1 MNFNEEERSIIANG
15 LMNGSD
21 IIDEYAS
28 SAAVATIPSSTSL
41 VQTTALPSSNSREA
55 ASLIYSRMQQH
66 QAHERAELEDLSRA
80 ELEEELNEADLIA
93 SVSASSTTRRPND
106 IGRTIADGLMNHHSS
121 SEDLE
126 QSSIEQQF
134 IQDQQLHSN
143 RQEDYGSRDNIGSPE
158 VMGGGAGG
166 ALYLPPLPP

>member
-1 MNFNEEERSIIANG
+1 MDFNNEEERSIIANG
-15 LMNGSD
+15 LMNGGD
-21 IIDEYAS
+21 IIDEYAAATAPS
-28 SAAVATIPSSTSL
+28 SASIQQS
-41 VQTTALPSSNSREA
+41 TALPTSNSREA

-66 QAHERAELEDLSRA
+66 QDREREELEDLSRA

-106 IGRTIADGLMNHHSS
+106 IGRSIADGLMNHHSS

-126 QSSIEQQF
+126 QSGIEQQF
-134 IQDQQLHSN
+134 IQDQQHS
-143 RQEDYGSRDNIGSPE
+143 REDYGSRDNIGSPE

>member
-1 MNFNEEERSIIANG
+1 MNFNNNNEEERSIIANG

-21 IIDEYAS
+21 IIDEYA
-28 SAAVATIPSSTSL
+28 AATVPSSTSIQ
-41 VQTTALPSSNSREA
+41 QTTAVPSSNSREA

-66 QAHERAELEDLSRA
+66 QERERAELEDLSRA

-93 SVSASSTTRRPND
+93 SVSASHATRRPID
-106 IGRTIADGLMNHHSS
+106 TSRSIADGLMNHHSS

-126 QSSIEQQF
+126 QSGIEQQF
-134 IQDQQLHSN
+134 IQNQQHSHS
-143 RQEDYGSRDNIGSPE
+143 QEDYGSRDNIGSPE

>member
-1 MNFNEEERSIIANG
+1 MNFNNEEERSIIANG
-15 LMNGSD
+15 LMNGGD

-28 SAAVATIPSSTSL
+28 SAAIAT
-41 VQTTALPSSNSREA
+41 VPSSNGIQQTMAVPSSSSRQA

-93 SVSASSTTRRPND
+93 SVSAAASTTRRPNYD
-106 IGRTIADGLMNHHSS
+106 IGRSIADGLMNHNSS

-134 IQDQQLHSN
+134 IQDQQHS
-143 RQEDYGSRDNIGSPE
+143 REDYGSRDNIGSPE

>member
-1 MNFNEEERSIIANG
+1 MNFNNEEERSIIANG

-28 SAAVATIPSSTSL
+28 SAAVATIPSSASIQQAMA
-41 VQTTALPSSNSREA
+41 VPSSNSRQA

-93 SVSASSTTRRPND
+93 SVSASSTTRRPNN
-106 IGRTIADGLMNHHSS
+106 IGRSIADGLMNHHSS

-126 QSSIEQQF
+126 PSIEQQF
-134 IQDQQLHSN
+134 IQDQQHSHS
-143 RQEDYGSRDNIGSPE
+143 QEDYGSRGNIGSPE

>member
-15 LMNGSD
+15 LMNGGD

-28 SAAVATIPSSTSL
+28 SAAIAT
-41 VQTTALPSSNSREA
+41 VPSSNGIQQTMAVPSSSSRQA

-80 ELEEELNEADLIA
+80 ELEEELNEADLLA

-106 IGRTIADGLMNHHSS
+106 IGRSIADGLMNHHSS
-121 SEDLE
+121 SDLE

-134 IQDQQLHSN
+134 IQDQQHS
-143 RQEDYGSRDNIGSPE
+143 REDYGSRDNIGSPE

>member
-28 SAAVATIPSSTSL
+28 SAAAVATIPSSSSIE
-41 VQTTALPSSNSREA
+41 QTIAVPSSNSREA

-66 QAHERAELEDLSRA
+66 QAHERAELEGLSRA

-93 SVSASSTTRRPND
+93 SVTAAASTTRRPND
-106 IGRTIADGLMNHHSS
+106 IGRSIADGLMNHLSS
-121 SEDLE
+121 SEDLD
-126 QSSIEQQF
+126 IEQQF
-134 IQDQQLHSN
+134 NQDQQHS
-143 RQEDYGSRDNIGSPE
+143 REDYGSRDNIGSPE

>member
-1 MNFNEEERSIIANG
+1 MNFNNEEERSIIANG
-15 LMNGSD
+15 LMNGVD

-28 SAAVATIPSSTSL
+28 SAAIATAPLSASIQETVA
-41 VQTTALPSSNSREA
+41 VPSSNSREA

-93 SVSASSTTRRPND
+93 SVSAASTTRRPNYD
-106 IGRTIADGLMNHHSS
+106 IGRSIADGLMNHHSS
-121 SEDLE
+121 SEDL
-126 QSSIEQQF
+126 SSIEQQF
-134 IQDQQLHSN
+134 IQDQQSHS
-143 RQEDYGSRDNIGSPE
+143 QEDYGSRDVGSPE

>member
-15 LMNGSD
+15 LMNGGD

-28 SAAVATIPSSTSL
+28 SAAVATIPSSNGIQ
-41 VQTTALPSSNSREA
+41 QTTALPSSNSREA

-106 IGRTIADGLMNHHSS
+106 IGRSIADGLMNHLSS
-121 SEDLE
+121 SEDLDT
-126 QSSIEQQF
+126 EQQF
-134 IQDQQLHSN
+134 IQDQQLHS
-143 RQEDYGSRDNIGSPE
+143 QEDYGSRDNIGSPE

>member
-28 SAAVATIPSSTSL
+28 SDAIATVPSSTSIQQ
-41 VQTTALPSSNSREA
+41 QTTALPTSNSRQA

-66 QAHERAELEDLSRA
+66 QAHERAELEDLSRV

-93 SVSASSTTRRPND
+93 SVSAAASTTRRPNYD
-106 IGRTIADGLMNHHSS
+106 IGRSIADGLMNHHSS
-121 SEDLE
+121 SEDL
-126 QSSIEQQF
+126 SSIEQQF
-134 IQDQQLHSN
+134 IQDQQSHS
-143 RQEDYGSRDNIGSPE
+143 QEDYGSRDVGSPE

>member
-1 MNFNEEERSIIANG
+1 MNFNSDEERSIIANG
-15 LMNGSD
+15 LMNGGD

-28 SAAVATIPSSTSL
+28 SVAAVATAPSSASIQ
-41 VQTTALPSSNSREA
+41 QTMAVPSSSSREA
-55 ASLIYSRMQQH
+55 ASIYSRMQQH
-66 QAHERAELEDLSRA
+66 QARERAELEDLSRA

-93 SVSASSTTRRPND
+93 SVSATSTTRRPND

-121 SEDLE
+121 SDLE

-134 IQDQQLHSN
+134 IQDKQHSHS
-143 RQEDYGSRDNIGSPE
+143 QEDYGSRDNIGSPE

>member
-15 LMNGSD
+15 LMNGVD

-28 SAAVATIPSSTSL
+28 SAAIATAPLSASIQETVA
-41 VQTTALPSSNSREA
+41 VPSSNSREA

-93 SVSASSTTRRPND
+93 SVSAASTTRRPNYD
-106 IGRTIADGLMNHHSS
+106 IGRSIADGLMNHHSS
-121 SEDLE
+121 SEYLE

-134 IQDQQLHSN
+134 IQDQQHS
-143 RQEDYGSRDNIGSPE
+143 REDYGSRDNIGSPE